1 MTPRPSSSGF
11 VFYRLLTRIMAPAV
25 PLLLRR
31 RVARGK
37 EDPARLG
44 ERFGCA
50 SQARPPGRLVW
61 FHAASIGESLSVMPL
76 VERFLAA
83 APDISVLVT
92 TGTVT
97 SAKLMEER
105 LPPRALH
112 QFVPLDHPD
121 HCARFLD
128 HWRPDLAVW
137 VESEFWPNLIA
148 AAHACGAPLALVN
161 ARITESSF
169 GKWRRAPRFVADLLS
184 CFSVTTA
191 QDAASAERLRGLGS
205 SSVLRLGNLKHDAPP
220 LPHDATE
227 LARLR
232 GEIGARPVWI
242 ASNTHEGE
250 ERAAAEAHLRLA
262 QAHPNLLTIV
272 VPRHPARGASVAAE
286 CRGLGL
292 QVAQRSTGDRIA
304 PATNI
309 YLGDTLGEMGLYYML
324 AGIAFIG
331 GTLNPAGGH
340 NPFEAARLDSALIA
354 GPSGFNFV
362 EAYAAFE
369 KANAM
374 TRIAGAPALADAVGR
389 LLADEALRRR
399 MAASASAVASADS
412 GAASRAFE
420 ALFPLLPA
428 AGSAVH
434 A

>member
-1 MTPRPSSSGF
+1 MTRRPSSPGF
-11 VFYRLLTRIMAPAV
+11 VFYRLLTRALAPAV

-37 EDPARLG
+37 EDPARRG
-44 ERFGCA
+44 ERLGYA
-50 SQARPPGRLVW
+50 SQARPQGRLVW

-97 SAKLMEER
+97 SAKLMAER
-105 LPPRALH
+105 LPPRAIH

-121 HCARFLD
+121 YCARFLD
-128 HWRPDLAVW
+128 HWRPDLAIW

-148 AAHACGAPLALVN
+148 AAHMRGAKLALVN
-161 ARITESSF
+161 ARITENSF
-169 GKWRRAPRFVADLLS
+169 GKWRRASRFAEGLLS
-184 CFSVTTA
+184 RFSVAMA
-191 QDAASAERLRGLGS
+191 QDAASAERLRSLGS
-205 SSVLRLGNLKHDAPP
+205 QAVLRLGNLKHDAPP
-220 LPHDATE
+220 LAHDAAE

-250 ERAAAEAHLRLA
+250 ERAVADAHVQLA
-262 QAHPNLLTIV
+262 QTHPDLLTIV
-272 VPRHPARGASVAAE
+272 VPRHPARGPSVAAE

-324 AGIAFIG
+324 SGIAFIG
-331 GTLNPAGGH
+331 GTLNSAGGH

-354 GPSGFNFV
+354 GPSDFNFV

-374 TRIAGAPALADAVGR
+374 TRIAAAPALAGAVGH

-399 MAASASAVASADS
+399 MAASARAVASADS
-412 GAASRAFE
+412 GATSRAFE
-420 ALFPLLPA
+420 ALLPLLPA
-428 AGSAVH
+428 EGSGAD